1 MQVKAPTIADYWRG
15 IVLYGRNVQSY
26 KFALSAAL
34 LELAPDGGDLLKL
47 ADLAPTY
54 AKHLCRH
61 LQLADKQGTA
71 RSSRFLNTCR
81 AYNAGQATETKLLDD
96 TIRLGFNNVIGAFH
110 VVSGEPIDE
119 PFFVDERKTAG
130 GIRITDRVSQLRET
144 NQYLSLSAETEA
156 RWRLVETAWELNVT
170 RSVIE
175 VQHDRDDEELFAIGK
190 NNRRK
195 AITNSRDALNGYQR
209 GHCFYCFDSISL
221 DPESLLLPDV
231 DHFIPHA
238 AGKLMPRLNLDGIWN
253 LVLACKD
260 CNRGVAGKFDKLP
273 EKHLL
278 ERLNTRNE
286 YLIGSNHPLKE
297 TLIAQTG
304 STPKDR
310 ASFLSLAYQDSW
322 ALILNRWSPAER
334 GHAIF

>member
-1 MQVKAPTIADYWRG
+1 MQVKAPTVADYWRG

-47 ADLAPTY
+47 SDLAPTY
-54 AKHLCRH
+54 ARHLCRH
-61 LQLADKQGTA
+61 LQLSDKQGTA
-71 RSSRFLNTCR
+71 RSSSFLDTCR
-81 AYNAGQATETKLLDD
+81 AYNSGQVTETTLFDD
-96 TIRLGFNNVIGAFH
+96 TMKLGFNNVIDAFH
-110 VVSGEPIDE
+110 VVGGESIDH
-119 PFFVDERKTAG
+119 PFFIDERKTLG
-130 GIRITDRVSQLRET
+130 GIRITDRVSELKET
-144 NQYLSLSAETEA
+144 NQYMNLSAETEA

-170 RSVIE
+170 QSVIE
-175 VQHDRDDEELFAIGK
+175 VQHDQDGEELFAIGK
-190 NNRRK
+190 NRRRK
-195 AITNSRDALNGYQR
+195 SITNSRDALNGYQR

-221 DPESLLLPDV
+221 APLSPRLPDV
-231 DHFIPHA
+231 DHFIPHSS
-238 AGKLMPRLNLDGIWN
+238 GKLLRHLNLDGIWN

-260 CNRGVAGKFDKLP
+260 CNRGVSGKFDKLP

-304 STPKDR
+304 PSPAER
-310 ASFLSLAYQDSW
+310 ASFLSSAYEDSW
-322 ALILNRWSPAER
+322 ALILNRWAPVER
-334 GHAIF
+334 GPAIF

>member
-1 MQVKAPTIADYWRG
+1 MQVKAPTVADYWRG

-47 ADLAPTY
+47 TDLAPTY

-81 AYNAGQATETKLLDD
+81 SYNAGKVTETTLLDH
-96 TIRLGFNNVIGAFH
+96 TIRLGFNNVI
-110 VVSGEPIDE
+110 
-119 PFFVDERKTAG
+119 DERKTAG

-175 VQHDRDDEELFAIGK
+175 VHHDQDGEELFAIGK
-190 NNRRK
+190 SNRRK

-221 DPESLLLPDV
+221 DPESSLLPDV

-238 AGKLMPRLNLDGIWN
+238 AGKLIPHLYLDGIWN

-260 CNRGVAGKFDKLP
+260 CNRGVEGKFDKLP

-304 STPKDR
+304 VNSAAR
-310 ASFLSLAYQDSW
+310 ASYLSSVYERAWAFL
-322 ALILNRWSPAER
+322 LNRWAPNER
-334 GHAIF
+334 GPALF